1 MSWLLEGSSA
11 GGFLGCR
18 YLSVNGVLRIQAKVW
33 ECQILGLAW
42 LDSFSGIQRVSIL
55 LAAVNV
61 CSHWQSKGILF
72 PPASL
77 PHLLPADVTLAIVS
91 VAIYF
96 PIVLLIGIP
105 EALRDAEHLVWW
117 GDLSVIIPFFI
128 FSLEVVRT
136 SYLCAWLP
144 EHQLFLQFFSS
155 SSGHRTF
162 LEGSCL

>member
-1 MSWLLEGSSA
+1 MS
-11 GGFLGCR
+11 
-18 YLSVNGVLRIQAKVW
+18 VHI
-33 ECQILGLAW
+33 
-42 LDSFSGIQRVSIL
+42 DSL
-55 LAAVNV
+55 
-61 CSHWQSKGILF
+61 KGILF

-77 PHLLPADVTLAIVS
+77 PHLLPADVTLAIVI

-136 SYLCAWLP
+136 SYLLHLA
-144 EHQLFLQFFSS
+144 S
-155 SSGHRTF
+155 
-162 LEGSCL
+162 